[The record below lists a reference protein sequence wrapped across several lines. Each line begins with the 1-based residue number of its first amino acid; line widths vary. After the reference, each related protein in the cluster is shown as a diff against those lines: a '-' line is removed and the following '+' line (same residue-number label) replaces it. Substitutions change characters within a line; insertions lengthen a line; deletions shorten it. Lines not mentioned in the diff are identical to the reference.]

1 MKLRH
6 RIEAPQD
13 IGDGS
18 RLRPRLRWPLVGLTA
33 VALVLSLP
41 ASRAQTP
48 QQALVAPAPST
59 AEFVRQSALNDLFEV
74 TASRMAIERSQTP
87 GVRDFAQ
94 QTMSDHDEWSANL
107 KHALKAGSVM
117 LTVPTSLDVPHQES
131 LKDLEAKSGEQ
142 FDQAYVKEQIQGHRE
157 ALDLQRAYAQAG
169 DNAALK
175 QFAGQAAP
183 IVESHL
189 AKLEVLAQET
199 FRGPPVRGTGGD
211 AP

>member
-13 IGDGS
+13 MGS
-18 RLRPRLRWPLVGLTA
+18 SSRVRLRWPVAGLTA
-33 VALVLSLP
+33 VAFVLSMP
-41 ASRAQTP
+41 ASRGQPP

-59 AEFVRQSALNDLFEV
+59 AEYLQQSALNDLFEV
-74 TASRMAIERSQTP
+74 TASRLAVERSQTP

-94 QTMSDHDEWSANL
+94 QTMSDHDDWSANL

-117 LTVPTSLDVPHQES
+117 LTVPTSLDVQHQEN

-175 QFAGQAAP
+175 QFAGQATP
-183 IVESHL
+183 IVESQL

-199 FRGPPVRGTGGD
+199 FRGAPVRGAGRD